1 MVEGGGRGQCLFLC
15 EVEIFFT
22 SVMEWVGGI
31 WREWVGGIW
40 RRGVNCVPHL
50 STGNEHARR
59 YGMG

>member
-1 MVEGGGRGQCLFLC
+1 MVEGDGRGQSLFLC

-31 WREWVGGIW
+31 WR
-40 RRGVNCVPHL
+40 RGVKCVPHL